1 MKKILVYTRQTIHQ
15 EWKYEVE
22 VYDDFDLTSSDS
34 PTKARYILSKI
45 SRENI
50 EGHCLD
56 NDEVVDEIVVEYN
69 PI

>member
-22 VYDDFDLTSSDS
+22 VPDDFENNLYPS
-34 PTKARYILSKI
+34 KYLLSKI

>member
-1 MKKILVYTRQTIHQ
+1 MKKLLVYTRQTIHQ

-22 VYDDFDLTSSDS
+22 VPDDFENNLYPS
-34 PTKARYILSKI
+34 KYLLSKI